1 MTYESQDHVGG
12 TILSAHECWQLLASM
27 TLGRLVTA
35 VDGRPEI
42 FPVNYVVQRKTILF
56 RTAGGTKL
64 VSTAI
69 NNNVVFEVDDHTVA
83 EGWSVIVKG
92 TARSVRSDEDIAE
105 AERAHLLPWTD
116 SEKSHYVRVIPESVT
131 GRRFTFSPRAHP
143 HVAATSETR

>member
-1 MTYESQDHVGG
+1 MTYESHDHAGA
-12 TILSAHECWQLLASM
+12 TILSAHECWQLLARM

-69 NNNVVFEVDDHTVA
+69 NNNVVFEVDDHNVA
-83 EGWSVIVKG
+83 EGWSVIIKG
-92 TARSVRSDEDIAE
+92 TARSVRNDDDIAE

-116 SEKSHYVRVIPESVT
+116 SEKSHYVRVLPDSVT
-131 GRRFTFSPRAHP
+131 GRRFQFSSQARKHMPAS
-143 HVAATSETR
+143 SETR